1 MRTMINKLTLGLQP
15 THHGCYFGCFK
26 TQWKDTGAYKWQ
38 LIPLCLDPYLEKIKI
53 ILEMVI
59 YLSFW
64 GKK

>member
-1 MRTMINKLTLGLQP
+1 MGTMINKLTLGLHP
-15 THHGCYFGCFK
+15 THHGCYFGCFN